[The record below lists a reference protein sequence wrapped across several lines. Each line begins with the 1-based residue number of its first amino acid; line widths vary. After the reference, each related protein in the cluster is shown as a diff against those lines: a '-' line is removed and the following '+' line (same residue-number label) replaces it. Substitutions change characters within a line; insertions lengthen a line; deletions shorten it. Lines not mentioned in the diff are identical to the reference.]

1 MTLPLLLSPLFSF
14 LLISLLSSLAPQA
27 IALLAILIFIFNF
40 KKRHWQLTLFFA
52 SVLCNLLIFQT
63 GYLNSTLFFLLY
75 PLLFAI
81 SLFFSPTISLSY
93 TAVLALLLSPSL
105 NSGTNLITLSSL
117 FLISP
122 LALLF
127 GQQYLKNLVQDQKIL
142 DLRQKDKKTAQQL
155 AHQETNT
162 LLWLT
167 LKLHPTLTSLQESL
181 SLLLSDLSHL
191 TPFQH
196 QELEQVHQ
204 KMKKL
209 QKSAHQLQKD
219 VDLETDESKS

>member
-14 LLISLLSSLAPQA
+14 LLVSLLSSLAPQA

-81 SLFFSPTISLSY
+81 SLFFSPSISLSY
-93 TAVLALLLSPSL
+93 TAVLALLL
-105 NSGTNLITLSSL
+105 
-117 FLISP
+117 SP

-155 AHQETNT
+155 ARQETNT

-167 LKLHPTLTSLQESL
+167 LKLHPSLTSVQESL

-209 QKSAHQLQKD
+209 QKSAHQLQQD